1 MKKDIGSYLNEIR
14 KSKLISLRELSQKME
29 LGHEGHVYL
38 SDIECSRKI
47 PSKDEVIKILDTLKS
62 DYNLNEIINILQH
75 SEIDNSIDENIDY
88 QEETYFKT
96 FKKRGK

>member
-1 MKKDIGSYLNEIR
+1 MKKNIGEILNNIR
-14 KSKLISLRELSQKME
+14 MNKFISLRDLSDKMN
-29 LGHEGHVYL
+29 LGSEGHIYL

-47 PSKDEVIKILDTLKS
+47 PSKYEVIKILDTLKA
-62 DYNLNEIINILQH
+62 DYNLPEIIDILEH

-96 FKKRGK
+96 FKKRG

>member
-29 LGHEGHVYL
+29 LGNEGHVYL

-47 PSKDEVIKILDTLKS
+47 PSKDEVIKILEALNA
-62 DYNLNEIINILQH
+62 DYNLNEIIDILQH
-75 SEIDNSIDENIDY
+75 SEIDNSIDEDVEY
-88 QEETYFKT
+88 YEETYFKT
-96 FKKRGK
+96 FKKRG